1 MGASRVTSGDGLVI
15 AGRAFR
21 SRLMV
26 GTGKYADHDRMVA
39 ALAASGAEVVT
50 VAVRRVNLNAPGK
63 TLLDYIDRGRYFILP
78 NTAGC
83 YTVEDAI
90 RVARLAREAG
100 LSNWVKLEVLGDEHT
115 LLPDPVATI
124 EAARRLVEE
133 GFVVLPYTSDD
144 HVVARRLVEAGC
156 ATVMPFGSPIGS
168 GQGLLD
174 FRRIRRIKE
183 SVPVPVVVDAGIGAP
198 SDASLAMEVGADA
211 VLINTA
217 IACAQN
223 PPLMAEAFRLAVEAG
238 RMGFLAGRIPRR
250 EEASASSPGQGTV
263 APVAGAA
270 AGAAGIAGG
279 GHVAGGQA
287 AG

>member
-1 MGASRVTSGDGLVI
+1 MQDDLLVI
-15 AGRAFR
+15 AGREFR

-26 GTGKYADHDRMVA
+26 GTGKYPNMEVMQQ
-39 ALAASGAEVVT
+39 ALERSGAEVVT
-50 VAVRRVNLNAPGK
+50 VAVRRVSLGSGGK
-63 TLLDYIDRGRYFILP
+63 TLLDYIDRSRYFLLP

-83 YTVEDAI
+83 YTIEDAI

-100 LSNWVKLEVLGDEHT
+100 LSNWVKLEVIGDEKT

-133 GFVVLPYTSDD
+133 GFVVLPYTTDD
-144 HVVARRLVEAGC
+144 HVVARRLVEVGC

-183 SVPVPVVVDAGIGAP
+183 TVPVPVIVDAGIGAP
-198 SDASLAMEVGADA
+198 SDASLAMEIGADA

-217 IACAQN
+217 IACAQD
-223 PPLMAEAFRLAVEAG
+223 PPQMAEAFSLAVRAG
-238 RMGFLAGRIPRR
+238 RMCYRAGRIPRR
-250 EEASASSPGQGTV
+250 EEAAPSS
-263 APVAGAA
+263 PVAGVIGTAA
-270 AGAAGIAGG
+270 AVSTPSSAKVG
-279 GHVAGGQA
+279 
-287 AG
+287 